1 MATKTIKDV
10 DEKTWRKLRTM
21 SAESNIKMAAL
32 LKNMAEDYEKRSH
45 VFWRIVLE
53 GEKILSDKEADE
65 IRAVTESLRKEHGF
79 RKGV

>member
-1 MATKTIKDV
+1 MAVKTIKDV

-21 SAESNIKMAAL
+21 SIENNIKMGTL
-32 LKNMAEDYEKRSH
+32 LKTMTEDYEKRSG
-45 VFWRIVLE
+45 VFWKAVLE

-65 IRAVTESLRKEHGF
+65 IRAVTESLRKEPGF